1 MQIYGTSQ
9 LHGAQNINAPHT
21 QRTADTQ
28 SPSASPAAQSDSV
41 DISPAADLAGKLS
54 DIPAIRQD
62 RVSAIKLA
70 IANGTYETA
79 DKLSGAVSRLL
90 DEIG

>member
-9 LHGAQNINAPHT
+9 LHGAQPINAPHT
-21 QRTADTQ
+21 QRTADLQ
-28 SPSASPAAQSDSV
+28 STSATAQSDSV
-41 DISPAADLAGKLS
+41 DISPAADLAGRLS
-54 DIPAIRQD
+54 EIPEIRQD
-62 RVSAIKLA
+62 RVSAIRQA

>member
-9 LHGAQNINAPHT
+9 LHGAQPVSAPHI
-21 QRTADTQ
+21 QRTADAQ
-28 SPSASPAAQSDSV
+28 AAAPAATQTDSV
-41 DISPAADLAGKLS
+41 DISPAADLASQLS

-62 RVSAIKLA
+62 RVAAIKLA

-79 DKLSGAVSRLL
+79 DKLSGAVNGLL

>member
-9 LHGAQNINAPHT
+9 LHGAQPIGAPHT
-21 QRTADTQ
+21 QRTADVQ
-28 SPSASPAAQSDSV
+28 APPSPAAPADSV
-41 DISPAADLAGKLS
+41 DISPAADLAGRLS
-54 DIPAIRQD
+54 EIPDIRHDKVA
-62 RVSAIKLA
+62 AIKLA

-79 DKLSGAVSRLL
+79 DKLSGALNGLL

>member
-9 LHGAQNINAPHT
+9 LHGAQPINAPHA
-21 QRTADTQ
+21 QHTADAQ
-28 SPSASPAAQSDSV
+28 SPSPAAQSDSV
-41 DISPAADLAGKLS
+41 DISPAADLAGRLS
-54 DIPAIRQD
+54 EIPAIRQD
-62 RVSAIKLA
+62 RVAAIKLA
-70 IANGTYETA
+70 ISNGTYETA